1 MGVFSKLSG
10 FFGGSS
16 AKKAPAATRPAASGI
31 AVPVGGTTPGK
42 AASSAATGTSSPTS
56 TNPSGFRA
64 NGQAAAGTATALRPG
79 RDPVAIDLSDDSGEY
94 QDSFNADS
102 KFSGSAAGSTGTTQ
116 GSTSSTSNAT
126 AKATNAW
133 AGGVQSPSMIGTDAN
148 SDVPPPPP
156 AYYTQADS
164 LTTGRRN
171 QPNAYR
177 DEEAIEPIR
186 TPRNKQELVEE
197 LQKSY
202 AEVVTL
208 IRKVDGHLDSQ
219 DKRSERLLTI
229 AETLPAALEDLSEVR
244 RQHAQLAEAID
255 RLTQATREG
264 TTKSESSRAAQLE
277 TLGEVRTLLQSAGD
291 HERRVADSLDEFKGS
306 IVQVATSTDK
316 LGAVLEGMDSR
327 QQRRENDLRQAIE
340 SGQKWM
346 ATAVVLGIVCL
357 GIVVVA
363 GVLAFA

>member
-16 AKKAPAATRPAASGI
+16 AKKAPAATRPASSGV
-31 AVPVGGTTPGK
+31 AAPVGGTTPGK
-42 AASSAATGTSSPTS
+42 PSVATGTSSPTS
-56 TNPSGFRA
+56 TNPAGFRA

-79 RDPVAIDLSDDSGEY
+79 RDPVAIDLNDDSGEY

-102 KFSGSAAGSTGTTQ
+102 KFSGSAAGSTG
-116 GSTSSTSNAT
+116 SSSTSTPTSTTT

-133 AGGVQSPSMIGTDAN
+133 AGGVQSPSMIGTNAN
-148 SDVPPPPP
+148 ADVPPPPP

-164 LTTGRRN
+164 QTTGRRN

-177 DEEAIEPIR
+177 DDEAIEPIR

-229 AETLPAALEDLSEVR
+229 AETLPAALEDISEVR